1 MTKQFEYEEYKKLS
15 DAVIDFEKGYQ
26 VFVSDCSIY
35 HNKNDDKWSLLD
47 RQDLQ
52 TFDQERKY
60 AKRVEIK
67 EKTFEARGI
76 YKNGNFFKIFNSKER
91 ADNHMIGRSD
101 FKLILLTGTIKG

>member
-15 DAVIDFEKGYQ
+15 DAVIDWESGE
-26 VFVSDCSIY
+26 SIY
-35 HNKNDDKWSLLD
+35 VYADGTEKWIPVNGAFY
-47 RQDLQ
+47 RGLQ
-52 TFDQERKY
+52 Y

-67 EKTFEARGI
+67 EKTVEAWGI

-101 FKLILLTGTIKG
+101 FKLILLTGTIKE